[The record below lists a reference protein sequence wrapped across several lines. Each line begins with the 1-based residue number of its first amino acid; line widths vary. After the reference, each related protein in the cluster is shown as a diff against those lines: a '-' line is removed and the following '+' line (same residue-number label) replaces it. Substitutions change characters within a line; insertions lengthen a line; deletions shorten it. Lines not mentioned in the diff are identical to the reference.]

1 MSDEEQ
7 TSAARLFDLTLRA
20 RLLQVKK
27 HVIIY
32 CLMVLFFVL
41 RMSFNI
47 DQIVN
52 IPEENHSQK
61 KKNIF

>member
-32 CLMVLFFVL
+32 YLMVLFFVL